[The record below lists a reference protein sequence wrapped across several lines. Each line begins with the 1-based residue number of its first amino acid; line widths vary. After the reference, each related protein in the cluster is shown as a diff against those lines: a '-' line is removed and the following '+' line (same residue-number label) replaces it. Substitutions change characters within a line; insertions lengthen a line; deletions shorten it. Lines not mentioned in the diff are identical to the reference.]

1 MSEIN
6 REIIISTRWVILTDI
21 DGESIRGDSLRAYQ
35 GIISPQQQGS
45 TLVKNIDKDTFEE
58 ARAHSEFLDI
68 SLEGGNRR
76 W

>member
-45 TLVKNIDKDTFEE
+45 TLVNNLDKDTFED
-58 ARAHSEFLDI
+58 AKAHAEFLDR
-68 SLEGGNRR
+68 SLGGGNRR